1 MEPSLISEG
10 NACRDAPSSARASF
24 NGALADQRGKRCKWA
39 RFQAAPTASMEPS
52 LISEG
57 NFLRHA
63 GQPTRGVASME
74 PSLISEGNMPMN
86 PITKE
91 RAALQWSP
99 R

>member
-1 MEPSLISEG
+1 
-10 NACRDAPSSARASF
+10 
-24 NGALADQRGKRCKWA
+24 
-39 RFQAAPTASMEPS
+39 MEPS